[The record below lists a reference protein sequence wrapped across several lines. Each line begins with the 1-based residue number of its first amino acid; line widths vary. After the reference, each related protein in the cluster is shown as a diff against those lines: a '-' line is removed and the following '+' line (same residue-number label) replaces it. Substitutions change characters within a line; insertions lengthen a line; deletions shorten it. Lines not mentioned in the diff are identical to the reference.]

1 MGYQYIVKRYQW
13 VNGIISAVAINF
25 DDEQLALEY
34 ARSMSPAET
43 IKVYVEDQVVY
54 AANSSIISP
63 SYSG

>member
-13 VNGIISAVAINF
+13 VNGTISAVTINF